1 MEKTR
6 QEGNICR
13 NRDKKAILRN
23 EGKKAIFGETR
34 AKRQYGETKAKKQY
48 LGKPRQKHNTEKPKQ
63 IWCTIKFSCTAPQGQ
78 SRPAPSRPTQS
89 LFCWFLVISQKKN
102 RKKMCLWRIYVK
114 TKKNSVVFIRTIVK
128 NKPKFFC
135 Y

>member
-89 LFCWFLVISQKKN
+89 LFCWFLVFSQKKPGEDVFMEN
-102 RKKMCLWRIYVK
+102 LCKSKKKLCGLYQNYSEK
-114 TKKNSVVFIRTIVK
+114 
-128 NKPKFFC
+128 
-135 Y
+135 

>member
-48 LGKPRQKHNTEKPKQ
+48 LEKPRQKHNTEKPKQ

-89 LFCWFLVISQKKN
+89 LFCWFLVTSQKKPED
-102 RKKMCLWRIYVK
+102 
-114 TKKNSVVFIRTIVK
+114 VVFMENLCK
-128 NKPKFFC
+128 NKKKLC
-135 Y
+135 GLYQNYSEK